1 MRVGCGYDIHPLGAG
16 RKLILG
22 GVEVPHSKGLL
33 GHSDADALVHALCD
47 ALLGAM
53 GEGDLGRHY
62 PSFDRRFK
70 DISSLKLLEDVV
82 GKMRTKGYHLVNA
95 DTVIIAQAPRLS
107 SYLPAMQKQMA
118 LVLGVDPDLVNVK
131 VKSGEG
137 IGMIGREEGIAAQ
150 AVCLIER
157 V

>member
-1 MRVGCGYDIHPLGAG
+1 M
-16 RKLILG
+16 
-22 GVEVPHSKGLL
+22 
-33 GHSDADALVHALCD
+33 
-47 ALLGAM
+47 
-53 GEGDLGRHY
+53 GRHY
-62 PSFDRRFK
+62 PSSDQRFK

-82 GKMRTKGYHLVNA
+82 GKLRAKGYRIVNV
-95 DTVIIAQAPRLS
+95 DTIVIAQAPRLS
-107 SYLPAMQKQMA
+107 SYLAAMQKQMA

-157 V
+157 APAA